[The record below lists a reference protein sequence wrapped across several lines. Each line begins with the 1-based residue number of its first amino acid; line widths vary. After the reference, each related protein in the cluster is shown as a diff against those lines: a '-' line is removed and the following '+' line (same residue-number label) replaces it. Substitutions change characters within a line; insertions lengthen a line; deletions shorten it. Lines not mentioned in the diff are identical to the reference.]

1 MNCIERYIERNA
13 TLFPDKT
20 AIVCDG
26 EHCTYSM
33 LQERISRKAA
43 ALQEAGCREG
53 QIVCLR
59 ALPTVDYL
67 VDYFAYHVAG
77 CVVAPLEK
85 DLPEASFQKIA
96 DELCPHSVPKGSADI
111 LYTTGTTGRSKGV
124 IISHDAIIADAENL
138 IDGQGF
144 SHDLAF
150 VVNGPLNHIGSLSK
164 LYPLMMLG
172 ATAIIVDG
180 LKDLNRFFDAFQ
192 YPAPKMATFLVPASI
207 RMLLQFGSA
216 QLAALADKMDFIE
229 TGAAAISQADM
240 AALCRLLPNT
250 RLYNTY
256 ASTET
261 GIISTYNYND
271 GKCVAGCLGR
281 PMKHSQIIIT
291 DKGLI
296 ACKGR
301 TLMTGYLGANQ
312 CSMFNG
318 QCSMV
323 NGQCSM
329 VNGQCSMVNG
339 QWSMVN
345 GQCSMFN
352 GQCSMV
358 NGQCSM
364 FNGQCSMF
372 NGQCSMV
379 NGQCSMVNT
388 VYTSDM
394 GMLDADGMLHLTGR
408 EDDVINVGGFK
419 VAPTEVEDAALAF
432 PDVEDCV
439 CVPVDHI
446 ITGKALKLLVVMK
459 DDKSLDRK
467 ALALHLKTR
476 LEPYKI
482 PMLYSQVD
490 KVERTFNGK
499 INRKHYIQ
507 SAG

>member
-13 TLFPDKT
+13 TLYPDKT

-26 EHCTYSM
+26 ERCTYSI
-33 LQERISRKAA
+33 LQERISRKAS
-43 ALQEAGCREG
+43 ALQAAGCQEG

-96 DELCPHSVPKGSADI
+96 HELCPHTVPKGSADI
-111 LYTTGTTGRSKGV
+111 LYTTGTTGRSTGV

-180 LKDLNRFFDAFQ
+180 MKDLKRFFDAFQ

-229 TGAAAISQADM
+229 TGAAAISQTDM
-240 AALCRLLPNT
+240 AALCRLLPKT

-271 GKCVAGCLGR
+271 GKCIAGCLGR
-281 PMKHSQIIIT
+281 PMKHSEIIIT

-301 TLMTGYLGANQ
+301 TLMTGYLGDNQ

-318 QCSMV
+318 QW
-323 NGQCSM
+323 
-329 VNGQCSMVNG
+329 SMVNG
-339 QWSMVN
+339 QWSMVD
-345 GQCSMFN
+345 
-352 GQCSMV
+352 
-358 NGQCSM
+358 
-364 FNGQCSMF
+364 
-372 NGQCSMV
+372 
-379 NGQCSMVNT
+379 T

-394 GMLDADGMLHLTGR
+394 GMLDAEGMLHLTGR

-439 CVPVDHI
+439 CIPVDHI

-459 DDKSLDRK
+459 DGKALDRK

-499 INRKHYIQ
+499 INRKHYALVI
-507 SAG
+507 

>member
-1 MNCIERYIERNA
+1 MKLETSNMMTIERYIERNA
-13 TLFPDKT
+13 TLYPDKT

-43 ALQEAGCREG
+43 ALQAAGYREG

-59 ALPTVDYL
+59 ALPTTDYL
-67 VDYFAYHVAG
+67 VAYFAYHVAG

-85 DLPEASFQKIA
+85 DLPEVSFQKIA

-207 RMLLQFGSA
+207 RMLLQFGAA
-216 QLAALADKMDFIE
+216 QMAALADKMDFIE
-229 TGAAAISQADM
+229 TGAAAISQTDM
-240 AALCRLLPNT
+240 AALCRLLPKT

-271 GKCVAGCLGR
+271 GRCVAGCLGR
-281 PMKHSQIIIT
+281 PMKHSEIIIT

-301 TLMTGYLGANQ
+301 TLMTGYVGDNQ
-312 CSMFNG
+312 RSMFNVPRNATL
-318 QCSMV
+318 SPRERSTLDV
-323 NGQCSM
+323 
-329 VNGQCSMVNG
+329 
-339 QWSMVN
+339 
-345 GQCSMFN
+345 
-352 GQCSMV
+352 
-358 NGQCSM
+358 
-364 FNGQCSMF
+364 
-372 NGQCSMV
+372 
-379 NGQCSMVNT
+379 

-394 GMLDADGMLHLTGR
+394 GLLDADGMVHLTGR

-439 CVPVDHI
+439 CIPVDHI

-459 DDKSLDRK
+459 DGKALDRK

-476 LEPYKI
+476 LEAYKI
-482 PMLYSQVD
+482 PMLYSQID

-499 INRKHYIQ
+499 INRKHYARSI
-507 SAG
+507 

>member
-13 TLFPDKT
+13 TLYPDKT

-96 DELCPHSVPKGSADI
+96 HELCPHSVPKGSADI

-207 RMLLQFGSA
+207 RMLLQFGAA
-216 QLAALADKMDFIE
+216 QMAALADKMDFIE
-229 TGAAAISQADM
+229 TGAAAISQTDM
-240 AALCRLLPNT
+240 AALCRLLPKT

-301 TLMTGYLGANQ
+301 TLMTGYLGAPISDQ
-312 CSMFNG
+312 G
-318 QCSMV
+318 QSV
-323 NGQCSM
+323 ALRTLSPL
-329 VNGQCSMVNG
+329 
-339 QWSMVN
+339 
-345 GQCSMFN
+345 
-352 GQCSMV
+352 
-358 NGQCSM
+358 
-364 FNGQCSMF
+364 
-372 NGQCSMV
+372 
-379 NGQCSMVNT
+379 
-388 VYTSDM
+388 TSDIVLHVIGGGSLNKYLTQFTADACGVEVLAGPQECTAIGNM
-394 GMLDADGMLHLTGR
+394 MLQAKASG
-408 EDDVINVGGFK
+408 DVSDIWAMRQIIANSVEM
-419 VAPTEVEDAALAF
+419 VAYHPAGDKAAWDKAYQRFLEVS
-432 PDVEDCV
+432 
-439 CVPVDHI
+439 
-446 ITGKALKLLVVMK
+446 G
-459 DDKSLDRK
+459 
-467 ALALHLKTR
+467 
-476 LEPYKI
+476 
-482 PMLYSQVD
+482 
-490 KVERTFNGK
+490 ER
-499 INRKHYIQ
+499 
-507 SAG
+507 